1 MDITATPLV
10 QKPAHVPAHLVRDF
24 DMYEG
29 PVRGQSCYS
38 DIHRQWKA
46 FQDANP
52 PVFWTPHNGGH
63 WAIMRYDV
71 VQEAA
76 LNAAK
81 FSNRDIFIPQGT
93 APFLVPSN
101 VDGPLHLQFRRI
113 LNPFFAPGPLKRA
126 TDEAR
131 ALTIEL
137 IDRIKPKGRCEFMK
151 EFASIMP
158 VIAFMSLIDLPRQ
171 DLDHLLSIA
180 GKFSPTNPEHTK
192 AWADLSAYVA
202 GQIDIRRRVAG
213 DDFLSYMLTATVEGR
228 PLTDEEMF
236 SMALLVI
243 AGGLDTVAISIGFAT
258 AFLAQNP
265 GHRRELIEHPDR
277 LDKAIDELLRR
288 FGVSSISRVVTEDIE
303 FHGVTMRAGESAL
316 LMFPLAGL
324 DPTKNEDPLTVDFSR
339 KSSKHLV
346 FGTGPH
352 TCIGNRLGKR
362 EIKLFLEEWLQR
374 IPDFALAPGTEP
386 KVTAGV
392 VNNLEELHLVW
403 DA

>member
-1 MDITATPLV
+1 MDTVTSRLAE
-10 QKPAHVPAHLVRDF
+10 KPAHVPDNLVRDF

-29 PVRGQSCYS
+29 PVRGQSHYP
-38 DIHRQWKA
+38 DIHREWKA

-63 WAIMRYDV
+63 WAIMTYDL

-76 LNAAK
+76 LK
-81 FSNRDIFIPQGT
+81 PGTFSNRDIFIPQGT
-93 APFLVPSN
+93 SPFLAPSN
-101 VDGPLHLQFRRI
+101 VDGPLHLQFRRV
-113 LNPFFAPGPLKRA
+113 LNPFFGPKPLKRA

-131 ALTIEL
+131 ALTIKL
-137 IDRIKPKGRCEFMK
+137 IEKIKPNGGCEFMK
-151 EFASIMP
+151 EFASVMP
-158 VIAFMSLIDLPRQ
+158 VIAFMSLIDLPRE

-180 GKFSPTNPEHTK
+180 GKFSPSNPEHPK
-192 AWADLSAYVA
+192 AWADLSTYVA
-202 GQIDIRRRVAG
+202 GRIEIRRKEPG
-213 DDFLSYMLTATVEGR
+213 DDFLSHMLTSTVDGR
-228 PLTDEEMF
+228 PLTDAEMF

-265 GHRRELIEHPDR
+265 DHRRALIANPEM
-277 LDKAIDELLRR
+277 LDKAIDEFLRR
-288 FGVSSISRVVTEDIE
+288 FGISSIGRVVAHDTE
-303 FHGVTMRAGESAL
+303 FHGVHMREGDSVL

-324 DPTKNEDPLTVDFSR
+324 DPTKNDDPLTVDFNRKVSR
-339 KSSKHLV
+339 HLI

-374 IPDFALAPGTEP
+374 IPDFALAPGKTP

-392 VNNLEELHLVW
+392 LNNLEELHLVW
-403 DA
+403 GV

>member
-1 MDITATPLV
+1 MDTMVKGRALT
-10 QKPAHVPAHLVRDF
+10 PAHVQQHLVREF

-29 PVRGQSCYS
+29 PVRGQSHYP
-38 DIHRQWKA
+38 DIHREWKA

-52 PVFWTPHNGGH
+52 PIFWSPLNGGH
-63 WAIMRYDV
+63 WAIMTYDL

-76 LNAAK
+76 LNPQI

-93 APFLVPSN
+93 SPFLAPSN
-101 VDGPLHLQFRRI
+101 VDGPLHLQFRRV
-113 LNPFFAPGPLKRA
+113 LNPFFGPKPLKRA

-137 IDRIKPKGRCEFMK
+137 IDRIKPKGGCEFMK

-158 VIAFMSLIDLPRQ
+158 VIAFMSLIDLPRA

-180 GKFSPTNPEHTK
+180 GKFSPSNPEHPK
-192 AWADLSAYVA
+192 AWSDLSTYVA
-202 GQIDIRRRVAG
+202 GQIAIRREEPG
-213 DDFLSYMLTATVEGR
+213 DDFLSHMLASTVDGR

-265 GHRRELIEHPDR
+265 GHRQELIGNPEL
-277 LDKAIDELLRR
+277 LDAAIDEFLRR
-288 FGVSSISRVVTEDIE
+288 FGISSIGRVVSKDTV
-303 FHGVTMRAGESAL
+303 FHGVPMCAGESVL

-324 DPTKNEDPLTVDFSR
+324 DPTKNDDPLTVDFNR
-339 KSSKHLV
+339 KGRKHLI

-352 TCIGNRLGKR
+352 TCIGNRLGRR

-374 IPDFALAPGTEP
+374 IPDFELAPGAEP

-403 DA
+403 AT